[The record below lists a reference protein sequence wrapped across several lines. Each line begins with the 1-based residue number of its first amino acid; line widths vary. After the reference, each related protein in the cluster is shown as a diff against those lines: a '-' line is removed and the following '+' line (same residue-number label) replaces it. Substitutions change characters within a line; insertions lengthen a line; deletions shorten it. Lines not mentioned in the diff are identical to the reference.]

1 MSEMVNNI
9 LETTLINKYF
19 IDVDDLAQAHN
30 SPRIWRNN
38 VLPAIEGVRFDSR
51 IDSQYRGI
59 LTHFMQVQGW

>member
-9 LETTLINKYF
+9 LEMTLINKYF